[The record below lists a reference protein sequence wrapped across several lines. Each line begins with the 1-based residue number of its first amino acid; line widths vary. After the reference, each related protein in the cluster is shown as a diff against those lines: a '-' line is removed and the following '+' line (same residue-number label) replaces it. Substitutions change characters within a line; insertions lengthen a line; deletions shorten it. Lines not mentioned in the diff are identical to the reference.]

1 MSTSSTTIGSPVGTS
16 LNTGGTQAP
25 HPLAG
30 VYGLTPEWDDTD
42 RLLEGVR
49 AAARGGMRVLQL
61 RRKLVT
67 PEQRRAQALAL
78 RDETLKLGVLFIIN
92 DDWRLALEVG
102 ADGVHLGRDDGDIAA
117 ARVAGP
123 HLRIGATC
131 YNELPRAQAALA
143 AGADHLAFGAVFGSP
158 TKPAAVH
165 APLSLFAQARALPG
179 AAHVPLVAIGGITPD
194 NAAQVTA
201 AGADALAVISA
212 LFDSP
217 DIEATARRLHQAFG
231 AKPAGLADAHAAA
244 ASPVLPS
251 IL

>member
-1 MSTSSTTIGSPVGTS
+1 MSIRNVRNGSPISTRPGTLGS
-16 LNTGGTQAP
+16 DLPQ
-25 HPLAG
+25 PLAG

-67 PEQRRAQALAL
+67 PAQRRVQALAL
-78 RDETLKLGVLFIIN
+78 RDETLKLGVCFIIN
-92 DDWRLALEVG
+92 DDWRRALDVG
-102 ADGVHLGRDDGDIAA
+102 ADGVHLGRGDGDIAA
-117 ARVAGP
+117 ARAAGP

-231 AKPAGLADAHAAA
+231 ARPAGLAGANATA
-244 ASPVLPS
+244 ASPAPS
-251 IL
+251 PIL